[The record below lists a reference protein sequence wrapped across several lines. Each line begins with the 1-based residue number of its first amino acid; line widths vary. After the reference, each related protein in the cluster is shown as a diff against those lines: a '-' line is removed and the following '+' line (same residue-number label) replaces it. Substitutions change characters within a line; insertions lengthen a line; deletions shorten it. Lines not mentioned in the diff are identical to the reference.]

1 MRRRPVKKGRAGS
14 PPWPPSRWRLEELV
28 DEALVDAYGDAEQ
41 RCGLFTMMEEHL
53 AVPFETVVLGVS
65 VTVER
70 IDLTRSD
77 EIVAVC
83 RRGTVRQVIP
93 ILDLPLPRPRPR
105 GAEWIEAYRYWA
117 GTG

>member
-1 MRRRPVKKGRAGS
+1 
-14 PPWPPSRWRLEELV
+14 
-28 DEALVDAYGDAEQ
+28 
-41 RCGLFTMMEEHL
+41 
-53 AVPFETVVLGVS
+53 VPFETVVLGVS